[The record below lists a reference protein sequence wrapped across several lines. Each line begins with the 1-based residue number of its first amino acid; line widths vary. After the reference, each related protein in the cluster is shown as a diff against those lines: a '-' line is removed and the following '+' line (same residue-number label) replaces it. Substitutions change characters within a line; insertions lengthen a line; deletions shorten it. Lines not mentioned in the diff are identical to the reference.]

1 MKEKQRKIMGL
12 IISFVMIITIMPQT
26 IWASDAGT
34 REDAVKWAY
43 AQEGKFLDYDK
54 VYGAQCVDLVHYY
67 YAYFG
72 KASYATGN
80 GCDFVNNKLP
90 DGWTRIKNTPD
101 FVPQPGDIAV
111 WGKELSQYGH
121 VAIILSADAHSFVS
135 MDQNWPRGSA
145 CKKVT
150 HNYNKFWG
158 VIRPNFSEPPSN
170 PPTYSNFWVDG
181 NFYDLSE
188 TITFNVTASGA
199 DRFAIGIDKIGG
211 ARVVTEGCGSTYS
224 ISAERLGTGN
234 YSAYM
239 SVANSAGGV
248 DTYRVGFIVA
258 EKSKY
263 LDIGNNLIANIIK
276 VDSWS
281 HVVNKNSNA
290 CIGKEVGNANEYWF
304 FQRQDDGS
312 YTIRSME
319 DGKYLD
325 VSEAGNR
332 DGLNVYCYDYTGA
345 DNQRWFIKQGTN
357 GLILVPKCAINSC
370 LDISNGGSAVDTNAQ
385 LWTQAGVAAQEF
397 SIYNHPEVPDFIR
410 CGDNFIANIIKA
422 DTWSSMVNNNS
433 NAEIGKG
440 EGNANEYYEFTRQS
454 DGTYIIKSLEDG
466 KYLDVSDGGNKN
478 GQNVG
483 FRDYTGEN
491 NQRWYIK
498 NGSSA
503 KILIPKNATE
513 SCLDISNNGSAVGTN
528 AQIWAQAGVAAQEF
542 SIYTQSKIPNF
553 INFGDDFYANI
564 IKASTWSTLVNKNP
578 NLEVG
583 GEGEAEG
590 SDIWHFRRM
599 KDGTYTIQ
607 SLFDGKYLDVEEF
620 SDQKGANVYCY
631 DYTGDSNQRWYLT
644 LGKNGKVLIPK
655 NATGLCL
662 DVSNDGSDAGTNA
675 QLWEPNGTTAQE
687 FNVYK
692 EDTIKLG
699 TANVTL
705 SNNNYIYDGKEKK
718 PDVTVKYGY
727 ATLQQGTDYT
737 VEYSNNVKAGTA
749 TVTIKGTGIYSGT
762 VSKNFEIKEALYTV
776 YGYQV
781 VINGNFDLKYYI
793 DLSKEAAN
801 DTDAYIEFKVGDR
814 IQKVKQREISNGH
827 YVYICEVPVAQIGD
841 KVTATLHYKDKSY
854 ALTQYSVK
862 DYLNTIVQNKDK
874 KEEYGKATDI
884 ASAILNYGSR
894 AQLYF
899 GYKTDSLVNSALS
912 DAEIKKADS
921 ILAQDIK
928 KAITN
933 KESGV
938 LENNDFKYYG
948 ASLVCKSDTGMKLY
962 FENKNSLSL
971 KEIEK
976 KYDISIKDCKKQV
989 SKSING
995 NMICITINDLNA
1007 TELDDNFVVQI
1018 TNKQNSSQSMSVST
1032 SPYIYIKKSMDSGNA
1047 KLINLSKALYWYSQK
1062 AIEYSTTENR

>member
-170 PPTYSNFWVDG
+170 PPTYSNFWIDG

-188 TITFNVTASGA
+188 TITFNVTASGADRFAIGIDKIGGARVVTEDCGSTYSISANRLGTGSYSAYMSVANSAGYVDTYRVEFTVVEKMTIPTYSNFWIDGNFYDLSGTITFNVTASMADRFAIGIDKIGVGRVVTEGCGSTYSISANRLGTGNYSAYMSVANRAGGVDTYRVEFTIVEKMTIPTYSNFWVDRNLYDLSDTITFNVTASMA

-263 LDIGNNLIANIIK
+263 LDIGTNFIANIIRT
-276 VDSWS
+276 DSWS
-281 HVVNKNSNA
+281 YVVNNNANA
-290 CIGKEVGNANEYWF
+290 CIGQEVGNANEYWY
-304 FQRQDDGS
+304 FQKQDDGS
-312 YTIRSME
+312 YAIRSME

-325 VSEAGNR
+325 VTEAGNS
-332 DGLNVYCYDYTGA
+332 DGLNVYCNDYTGA

-357 GLILVPKCAINSC
+357 GLILIPKCAINSC
-370 LDISNGGSAVDTNAQ
+370 LDIANG
-385 LWTQAGVAAQEF
+385 
-397 SIYNHPEVPDFIR
+397 
-410 CGDNFIANIIKA
+410 
-422 DTWSSMVNNNS
+422 
-433 NAEIGKG
+433 
-440 EGNANEYYEFTRQS
+440 FT
-454 DGTYIIKSLEDG
+454 
-466 KYLDVSDGGNKN
+466 
-478 GQNVG
+478 
-483 FRDYTGEN
+483 
-491 NQRWYIK
+491 
-498 NGSSA
+498 
-503 KILIPKNATE
+503 
-513 SCLDISNNGSAVGTN
+513 AVGTN
-528 AQIWAQAGVAAQEF
+528 AWLW
-542 SIYTQSKIPNF
+542 TQ
-553 INFGDDFYANI
+553 
-564 IKASTWSTLVNKNP
+564 
-578 NLEVG
+578 
-583 GEGEAEG
+583 
-590 SDIWHFRRM
+590 
-599 KDGTYTIQ
+599 
-607 SLFDGKYLDVEEF
+607 
-620 SDQKGANVYCY
+620 
-631 DYTGDSNQRWYLT
+631 
-644 LGKNGKVLIPK
+644 
-655 NATGLCL
+655 
-662 DVSNDGSDAGTNA
+662 
-675 QLWEPNGTTAQE
+675 NGTAAQE

-793 DLSKEAAN
+793 DLSK
-801 DTDAYIEFKVGDR
+801 R
-814 IQKVKQREISNGH
+814 S
-827 YVYICEVPVAQIGD
+827 
-841 KVTATLHYKDKSY
+841 
-854 ALTQYSVK
+854 
-862 DYLNTIVQNKDK
+862 
-874 KEEYGKATDI
+874 
-884 ASAILNYGSR
+884 
-894 AQLYF
+894 
-899 GYKTDSLVNSALS
+899 
-912 DAEIKKADS
+912 
-921 ILAQDIK
+921 
-928 KAITN
+928 
-933 KESGV
+933 
-938 LENNDFKYYG
+938 
-948 ASLVCKSDTGMKLY
+948 CK
-962 FENKNSLSL
+962 
-971 KEIEK
+971 
-976 KYDISIKDCKKQV
+976 
-989 SKSING
+989 
-995 NMICITINDLNA
+995 
-1007 TELDDNFVVQI
+1007 
-1018 TNKQNSSQSMSVST
+1018 
-1032 SPYIYIKKSMDSGNA
+1032 
-1047 KLINLSKALYWYSQK
+1047 
-1062 AIEYSTTENR
+1062 

>member
-26 IWASDAGT
+26 IWASDAGS

-158 VIRPNFSEPPSN
+158 VIRPNFSEPPSD
-170 PPTYSNFWVDG
+170 P
-181 NFYDLSE
+181 
-188 TITFNVTASGA
+188 VT
-199 DRFAIGIDKIGG
+199 
-211 ARVVTEGCGSTYS
+211 TTPS
-224 ISAERLGTGN
+224 IWKNSDSYTVG
-234 YSAYM
+234 
-239 SVANSAGGV
+239 NSATLTWNSV
-248 DTYRVGFIVA
+248 DNATGYWFSVWYKGEQIVTTQVSGSSEYTLNNLGEGEYTAFITAYNDISSKQGSVTFRVN
-258 EKSKY
+258 Y
-263 LDIGNNLIANIIK
+263 LDIGTNFIANIIK

-281 HVVNKNSNA
+281 HVVNDNTNA
-290 CIGKEVGNANEYWF
+290 CIGKEV
-304 FQRQDDGS
+304 
-312 YTIRSME
+312 
-319 DGKYLD
+319 
-325 VSEAGNR
+325 
-332 DGLNVYCYDYTGA
+332 
-345 DNQRWFIKQGTN
+345 
-357 GLILVPKCAINSC
+357 
-370 LDISNGGSAVDTNAQ
+370 
-385 LWTQAGVAAQEF
+385 
-397 SIYNHPEVPDFIR
+397 
-410 CGDNFIANIIKA
+410 
-422 DTWSSMVNNNS
+422 
-433 NAEIGKG
+433 
-440 EGNANEYYEFTRQS
+440 GNANEYYEFTRQS
-454 DGTYIIKSLEDG
+454 DGAYIIKSLEDG
-466 KYLDVSDGGNKN
+466 KYLEVSDGGNKN

-483 FRDYTGEN
+483 FGDYTGEN

-498 NGSSA
+498 NGSSG

-542 SIYTQSKIPNF
+542 SIYTQSNIPNF

-599 KDGTYTIQ
+599 KDGTYIIQ
-607 SLFDGKYLDVEEF
+607 SLFDGKYLDVEKF

-814 IQKVKQREISNGH
+814 VQKVKQREASNGH
-827 YVYICEVPVAQIGD
+827 YVYTCEVPVAQIGD

-874 KEEYGKATDI
+874 KEEYGKAGDI
-884 ASAILNYGSR
+884 ASAILNYGAR
-894 AQLYF
+894 AQIYF

-912 DAEIKKADS
+912 DAEIKKVDS

-976 KYDISIKDCKKQV
+976 KYDISVKDCKKQI

-995 NMICITINDLNA
+995 NMICITINDLSA

-1018 TNKQNSSQSMSVST
+1018 TNKQNSSQSISVST

-1047 KLINLSKALYWYSQK
+1047 KLINLCKAMYWYSQK
-1062 AIEYSTTENR
+1062 AMEYSMH

>member
-1 MKEKQRKIMGL
+1 MKRVFSVLMSIVIVL
-12 IISFVMIITIMPQT
+12 SCIVFIMPPNIVLAANNADDIVSIARGELGSTNYSKYYGGNKGAWCADFVSWCAQQ
-26 IWASDAGT
+26 AG
-34 REDAVKWAY
+34 
-43 AQEGKFLDYDK
+43 
-54 VYGAQCVDLVHYY
+54 VDSIAKSSSCYNMY
-67 YAYFG
+67 IG
-72 KASYATGN
+72 MKNN
-80 GCDFVNNKLP
+80 GCQEVSS
-90 DGWTRIKNTPD
+90 
-101 FVPQPGDIAV
+101 PQKGDIVFFYCTKCSSTA
-111 WGKELSQYGH
+111 GKWCH
-121 VAIILSADAHSFVS
+121 V
-135 MDQNWPRGSA
+135 
-145 CKKVT
+145 
-150 HNYNKFWG
+150 
-158 VIRPNFSEPPSN
+158 
-170 PPTYSNFWVDG
+170 
-181 NFYDLSE
+181 
-188 TITFNVTASGA
+188 
-199 DRFAIGIDKIGG
+199 GIMED
-211 ARVVTEGCGSTYS
+211 STYS
-224 ISAERLGTGN
+224 IEGNRWSNGVSKVERGNSYSHNGDLGYKHRDGIVRKYLRPK
-234 YSAYM
+234 YSFPNPVTTTPSIWKNSDSYT
-239 SVANSAGGV
+239 VGNSATLTWNSV
-248 DTYRVGFIVA
+248 DNATGYWFSVWYKGEQIVTTQVSGSSEYTLNNLGEGEYTAYITAYNDSSSKQGYVTFRVN
-258 EKSKY
+258 Y
-263 LDIGNNLIANIIK
+263 LDIGTNFIANIIK

-281 HVVNKNSNA
+281 HVVNDNTNA
-290 CIGKEVGNANEYWF
+290 CIGKEVGNANEY
-304 FQRQDDGS
+304 
-312 YTIRSME
+312 
-319 DGKYLD
+319 
-325 VSEAGNR
+325 
-332 DGLNVYCYDYTGA
+332 
-345 DNQRWFIKQGTN
+345 
-357 GLILVPKCAINSC
+357 
-370 LDISNGGSAVDTNAQ
+370 
-385 LWTQAGVAAQEF
+385 
-397 SIYNHPEVPDFIR
+397 
-410 CGDNFIANIIKA
+410 
-422 DTWSSMVNNNS
+422 
-433 NAEIGKG
+433 
-440 EGNANEYYEFTRQS
+440 YEFVRQS
-454 DGTYIIKSLEDG
+454 DGSYIIKSLEDG
-466 KYLDVSDGGNKN
+466 KYLEVSDGGNKN

-483 FRDYTGEN
+483 FSDYTGEN

-498 NGSSA
+498 NGSSG
-503 KILIPKNATE
+503 KILIPKNATG

-542 SIYTQSKIPNF
+542 SIYTQSNIPNF

-599 KDGTYTIQ
+599 KDGTYIIQ
-607 SLFDGKYLDVEEF
+607 SLFDGKYLDVEKF
-620 SDQKGANVYCY
+620 SNQKGANVYCY

-801 DTDAYIEFKVGDR
+801 DTDAYIEFKVGDKV
-814 IQKVKQREISNGH
+814 QKVKQREKSNGH
-827 YVYICEVPVAQIGD
+827 YVYTCEVPVAQIGD

-874 KEEYGKATDI
+874 KEEYGKAADI
-884 ASAILNYGSR
+884 ASAILNYGAR

-899 GYKTDSLVNSALS
+899 GYKTDSLVYSALP
-912 DAEIKKADS
+912 DAEIKKVDS

-933 KESGV
+933 KESGN

-976 KYDISIKDCKKQV
+976 KYDISVKDCKKQV

-1032 SPYIYIKKSMDSGNA
+1032 SPYIYIKKSMDSGNT
-1047 KLINLSKALYWYSQK
+1047 KLINLSKAMYWYSQK
-1062 AIEYSTTENR
+1062 AMEYSMTENR

>member
-26 IWASDAGT
+26 IWASDAGS

-150 HNYNKFWG
+150 HNYNTFWG
-158 VIRPNFSEPPSN
+158 VIRPNFSEPPSD
-170 PPTYSNFWVDG
+170 P
-181 NFYDLSE
+181 
-188 TITFNVTASGA
+188 VT
-199 DRFAIGIDKIGG
+199 
-211 ARVVTEGCGSTYS
+211 TTPS
-224 ISAERLGTGN
+224 IWKNSDSYTVG
-234 YSAYM
+234 
-239 SVANSAGGV
+239 NSATLTWNSV
-248 DTYRVGFIVA
+248 DNATGYWFSVWYKGEQIVTTQVSGSSEYTLNNLGEGEYTAFITAYNDISSKQGSVTFRVN
-258 EKSKY
+258 Y
-263 LDIGNNLIANIIK
+263 LDIGTNFIANIIK

-281 HVVNKNSNA
+281 HVVNDNTNA
-290 CIGKEVGNANEYWF
+290 CIGKEV
-304 FQRQDDGS
+304 
-312 YTIRSME
+312 
-319 DGKYLD
+319 
-325 VSEAGNR
+325 
-332 DGLNVYCYDYTGA
+332 
-345 DNQRWFIKQGTN
+345 
-357 GLILVPKCAINSC
+357 
-370 LDISNGGSAVDTNAQ
+370 
-385 LWTQAGVAAQEF
+385 
-397 SIYNHPEVPDFIR
+397 
-410 CGDNFIANIIKA
+410 
-422 DTWSSMVNNNS
+422 
-433 NAEIGKG
+433 
-440 EGNANEYYEFTRQS
+440 GNANEYYEFTRQS
-454 DGTYIIKSLEDG
+454 DGAYIIKSLEDG
-466 KYLDVSDGGNKN
+466 KYLEVSDGGNKN

-483 FRDYTGEN
+483 FGDYTGEN

-498 NGSSA
+498 NGSSG

-542 SIYTQSKIPNF
+542 SIYTQSNIPNF

-620 SDQKGANVYCY
+620 SNQKGANVHCY
-631 DYTGDSNQRWYLT
+631 DYTGASNQRWYLT

-662 DVSNDGSDAGTNA
+662 DVFNDGSDAGTNA

-692 EDTIKLG
+692 EDTIKLD

-737 VEYSNNVKAGTA
+737 VEYSNNTKAGTA
-749 TVTIKGTGIYSGT
+749 TVTIKGFGIYSGT

-781 VINGNFDLKYYI
+781 VIDGNFDLKYYI

-801 DTDAYIEFKVGDR
+801 DTDTYIEFKVGDR
-814 IQKVKQREISNGH
+814 IQIWGRVQSRE
-827 YVYICEVPVAQIGD
+827 YE
-841 KVTATLHYKDKSY
+841 
-854 ALTQYSVK
+854 
-862 DYLNTIVQNKDK
+862 K
-874 KEEYGKATDI
+874 KREDGEP
-884 ASAILNYGSR
+884 
-894 AQLYF
+894 
-899 GYKTDSLVNSALS
+899 
-912 DAEIKKADS
+912 IKKVAYEVS
-921 ILAQDIK
+921 ISKIK
-928 KAITN
+928 KM
-933 KESGV
+933 S
-938 LENNDFKYYG
+938 ENN
-948 ASLVCKSDTGMKLY
+948 
-962 FENKNSLSL
+962 
-971 KEIEK
+971 
-976 KYDISIKDCKKQV
+976 
-989 SKSING
+989 
-995 NMICITINDLNA
+995 ND
-1007 TELDDNFVVQI
+1007 
-1018 TNKQNSSQSMSVST
+1018 
-1032 SPYIYIKKSMDSGNA
+1032 
-1047 KLINLSKALYWYSQK
+1047 
-1062 AIEYSTTENR
+1062 

>member
-1 MKEKQRKIMGL
+1 MKRIFSVLMSIVIVLSCVE
-12 IISFVMIITIMPQT
+12 FIMPPNIVLAANYT
-26 IWASDAGT
+26 WP
-34 REDAVKWAY
+34 V
-43 AQEGKFLDYDK
+43 DK
-54 VYGAQCVDLVHYY
+54 SIGISSG
-67 YAYFG
+67 FG
-72 KASYATGN
+72 SYSGHT
-80 GCDFVNNKLP
+80 GCDFACSIGHDVYAVADGTVVTATDSGCTGSHRSDGYPKCSKGANCPATKLNKNGKGSYANWIIIRHGTNVYSLYAHLS
-90 DGWTRIKNTPD
+90 TESLK
-101 FVPQPGDIAV
+101 VKVGDTVKQGQNIA
-111 WGKELSQYGH
+111 KT
-121 VAIILSADAHSFVS
+121 
-135 MDQNWPRGSA
+135 GSA
-145 CKKVT
+145 
-150 HNYNKFWG
+150 G
-158 VIRPNFSEPPSN
+158 
-170 PPTYSNFWVDG
+170 
-181 NFYDLSE
+181 
-188 TITFNVTASGA
+188 NVTGPHLHFEL
-199 DRFAIGIDKIGG
+199 RIGG
-211 ARVVTEGCGSTYS
+211 NSTGYAKNPASYLSRKNVTPEIDPVTTTPS
-224 ISAERLGTGN
+224 IWKNSDSYTVG
-234 YSAYM
+234 
-239 SVANSAGGV
+239 NSATLTWNSV
-248 DTYRVGFIVA
+248 DNATGYWFSVWYKGEQIVTTQVSGSSEYTLNNLGEGEYTAYITAYNDSSSKQNSVTFRVN
-258 EKSKY
+258 Y
-263 LDIGNNLIANIIK
+263 LDIGTNFIANIIK

-281 HVVNKNSNA
+281 HVVNDNTNA
-290 CIGKEVGNANEYWF
+290 CIGKEVGNANEY
-304 FQRQDDGS
+304 
-312 YTIRSME
+312 
-319 DGKYLD
+319 
-325 VSEAGNR
+325 
-332 DGLNVYCYDYTGA
+332 
-345 DNQRWFIKQGTN
+345 
-357 GLILVPKCAINSC
+357 
-370 LDISNGGSAVDTNAQ
+370 
-385 LWTQAGVAAQEF
+385 
-397 SIYNHPEVPDFIR
+397 
-410 CGDNFIANIIKA
+410 
-422 DTWSSMVNNNS
+422 
-433 NAEIGKG
+433 
-440 EGNANEYYEFTRQS
+440 YEFVRQS
-454 DGTYIIKSLEDG
+454 DGSYIIKSLEDG

-483 FRDYTGEN
+483 FSDYTGEN

-498 NGSSA
+498 NGSSG
-503 KILIPKNATE
+503 KILIPKNATG

-590 SDIWHFRRM
+590 SDIWHFRLM

-884 ASAILNYGSR
+884 ASAILNYGAR

-912 DAEIKKADS
+912 DAEIKKVDS
-921 ILAQDIK
+921 ILVQDIK
-928 KAITN
+928 NAITN
-933 KESGV
+933 MESGN

-976 KYDISIKDCKKQV
+976 KYDISVKDCKKQV

-1018 TNKQNSSQSMSVST
+1018 TNKQNSSQSISVST

-1047 KLINLSKALYWYSQK
+1047 KLINLSKAMYWYSQK
-1062 AIEYSTTENR
+1062 AMEYSMTENR

>member
-1 MKEKQRKIMGL
+1 MKRVFSVLMSIVIVL
-12 IISFVMIITIMPQT
+12 SCIVFIMPPNIVLAANNADDIVSIARGELGSTNYSKYYGGNKGAWCADFVSWCAQQ
-26 IWASDAGT
+26 AG
-34 REDAVKWAY
+34 
-43 AQEGKFLDYDK
+43 
-54 VYGAQCVDLVHYY
+54 VDSIAKSSSCYNMY
-67 YAYFG
+67 IG
-72 KASYATGN
+72 MKNN
-80 GCDFVNNKLP
+80 GCQEVSS
-90 DGWTRIKNTPD
+90 
-101 FVPQPGDIAV
+101 PQKGDIVFFYCTKCSSTA
-111 WGKELSQYGH
+111 GKWCH
-121 VAIILSADAHSFVS
+121 V
-135 MDQNWPRGSA
+135 
-145 CKKVT
+145 
-150 HNYNKFWG
+150 
-158 VIRPNFSEPPSN
+158 
-170 PPTYSNFWVDG
+170 
-181 NFYDLSE
+181 
-188 TITFNVTASGA
+188 
-199 DRFAIGIDKIGG
+199 GIMED
-211 ARVVTEGCGSTYS
+211 STYS
-224 ISAERLGTGN
+224 IEGNRWSNGVSKVERGNSYSHNGDLGYKHRDGIVRKYLRPK
-234 YSAYM
+234 YSFPNPVTTTPSIWKNSDSYT
-239 SVANSAGGV
+239 VGNSATLTWNSV
-248 DTYRVGFIVA
+248 DNATGYWFSVWYKGEQIVTTQVSGSSEYTLNNLGEGEYTAYITAYNDSSSKQGYVTFRVN
-258 EKSKY
+258 Y
-263 LDIGNNLIANIIK
+263 LDIGTNFIANIIK

-281 HVVNKNSNA
+281 HVVNDNTNA
-290 CIGKEVGNANEYWF
+290 CIGKEVGNANEY
-304 FQRQDDGS
+304 
-312 YTIRSME
+312 
-319 DGKYLD
+319 
-325 VSEAGNR
+325 
-332 DGLNVYCYDYTGA
+332 
-345 DNQRWFIKQGTN
+345 
-357 GLILVPKCAINSC
+357 
-370 LDISNGGSAVDTNAQ
+370 
-385 LWTQAGVAAQEF
+385 
-397 SIYNHPEVPDFIR
+397 
-410 CGDNFIANIIKA
+410 
-422 DTWSSMVNNNS
+422 
-433 NAEIGKG
+433 
-440 EGNANEYYEFTRQS
+440 YEFVRQS
-454 DGTYIIKSLEDG
+454 DGSYIIKSLEDG
-466 KYLDVSDGGNKN
+466 KYLEVSDGGNKN

-483 FRDYTGEN
+483 FSDYTGEN

-498 NGSSA
+498 NGSSG
-503 KILIPKNATE
+503 KILIPKNATG

-542 SIYTQSKIPNF
+542 SIYTQSNIPNF

-599 KDGTYTIQ
+599 KDGTYIIQ
-607 SLFDGKYLDVEEF
+607 SLFDGKYLDVEKF
-620 SDQKGANVYCY
+620 SNQKGANVYCY

-801 DTDAYIEFKVGDR
+801 DTDAYIEFKVGDKV
-814 IQKVKQREISNGH
+814 QKVKQRETSNGH
-827 YVYICEVPVAQIGD
+827 YVYTCEVPVAQIGD

-874 KEEYGKATDI
+874 KEEYGKAAVI
-884 ASAILNYGSR
+884 ASAILNYGAR

-899 GYKTDSLVNSALS
+899 GYKTDSLVYSALP
-912 DAEIKKADS
+912 DAEIKKVDS

-933 KESGV
+933 KESGN

-976 KYDISIKDCKKQV
+976 KYDISVKDCKKQV

-1032 SPYIYIKKSMDSGNA
+1032 SPYIYIKKSMDSGNT
-1047 KLINLSKALYWYSQK
+1047 KLINLSKAMYWYSQK
-1062 AIEYSTTENR
+1062 AMEYSMTENR

>member
-1 MKEKQRKIMGL
+1 MKRVFSVLMSIVIVL
-12 IISFVMIITIMPQT
+12 SCIVFIMPPNIVLAANNADDIVSIARGELGSTNYSKYYGGNKGAWCADFVSWCAQQ
-26 IWASDAGT
+26 AGVDSIAKSSSCYNMYIGMKNNGCQEVSSPQKGDIVFFYCT
-34 REDAVKWAY
+34 KCSSTAVKW
-43 AQEGKFLDYDK
+43 
-54 VYGAQCVDLVHYY
+54 C
-67 YAYFG
+67 
-72 KASYATGN
+72 
-80 GCDFVNNKLP
+80 
-90 DGWTRIKNTPD
+90 
-101 FVPQPGDIAV
+101 
-111 WGKELSQYGH
+111 H
-121 VAIILSADAHSFVS
+121 V
-135 MDQNWPRGSA
+135 
-145 CKKVT
+145 
-150 HNYNKFWG
+150 
-158 VIRPNFSEPPSN
+158 
-170 PPTYSNFWVDG
+170 
-181 NFYDLSE
+181 
-188 TITFNVTASGA
+188 
-199 DRFAIGIDKIGG
+199 GIMED
-211 ARVVTEGCGSTYS
+211 STYS
-224 ISAERLGTGN
+224 IEGNRWSNGVSKVERGNSYSHNGDLGYKHRDGIVRKYLRPK
-234 YSAYM
+234 YSFPNPVTTTPSIWKNSDSYT
-239 SVANSAGGV
+239 VGNSATLTWNSV
-248 DTYRVGFIVA
+248 DNATGYWFSVWYKGEQIVTTQVSGSSEYTLNNLGEGEYTAYITAYNDSSSKQGYVTFRVN
-258 EKSKY
+258 Y
-263 LDIGNNLIANIIK
+263 LDIGTNFIANIIK

-281 HVVNKNSNA
+281 HVVNDNTNA
-290 CIGKEVGNANEYWF
+290 CIGKEVGNANEY
-304 FQRQDDGS
+304 
-312 YTIRSME
+312 
-319 DGKYLD
+319 
-325 VSEAGNR
+325 
-332 DGLNVYCYDYTGA
+332 
-345 DNQRWFIKQGTN
+345 
-357 GLILVPKCAINSC
+357 
-370 LDISNGGSAVDTNAQ
+370 
-385 LWTQAGVAAQEF
+385 
-397 SIYNHPEVPDFIR
+397 
-410 CGDNFIANIIKA
+410 
-422 DTWSSMVNNNS
+422 
-433 NAEIGKG
+433 
-440 EGNANEYYEFTRQS
+440 YEFVRQS
-454 DGTYIIKSLEDG
+454 DGSYIIKSLEDG
-466 KYLDVSDGGNKN
+466 KYLEVSDGGNKN

-483 FRDYTGEN
+483 FSDYTGEN

-498 NGSSA
+498 NGSSG
-503 KILIPKNATE
+503 KILIPKNATG

-542 SIYTQSKIPNF
+542 SIYTQSNIPNF

-599 KDGTYTIQ
+599 KDGTYIIQ
-607 SLFDGKYLDVEEF
+607 SLFDGKYLDVEKF
-620 SDQKGANVYCY
+620 SNQKGANVYCY

-801 DTDAYIEFKVGDR
+801 DTDAYIEFKVGDKV
-814 IQKVKQREISNGH
+814 QKVKQRETSNGH
-827 YVYICEVPVAQIGD
+827 YVYTCEVPVAQIGD

-874 KEEYGKATDI
+874 KEEYGKAADI
-884 ASAILNYGSR
+884 ASAILNYGAR

-899 GYKTDSLVNSALS
+899 GYKTDSLVYSALP
-912 DAEIKKADS
+912 DAEIKKVDS

-933 KESGV
+933 KESGN

-976 KYDISIKDCKKQV
+976 KYDISVKDCKKQV

-1032 SPYIYIKKSMDSGNA
+1032 SPYIYIKKSMDSGNT
-1047 KLINLSKALYWYSQK
+1047 KLINLSKAMYWYSQK
-1062 AIEYSTTENR
+1062 AMEYSMTENR

>member
-1 MKEKQRKIMGL
+1 MDRLQGSMKSSVRERRILFMKEKQRKIMGL
-12 IISFVMIITIMPQT
+12 IISFGMIITIMPQT

-90 DGWTRIKNTPD
+90 DGWTRIKNTAD

-158 VIRPNFSEPPSN
+158 VIRPNFSEPPSD
-170 PPTYSNFWVDG
+170 P
-181 NFYDLSE
+181 
-188 TITFNVTASGA
+188 VT
-199 DRFAIGIDKIGG
+199 
-211 ARVVTEGCGSTYS
+211 TTPS
-224 ISAERLGTGN
+224 IWKNSDSYTVG
-234 YSAYM
+234 
-239 SVANSAGGV
+239 NSATLTWNSV
-248 DTYRVGFIVA
+248 DNATGYWFSVWYKGEQIVTTQVSGSSEYTLNNLGEGEYTAFITAYNDISSKQGSVTFRVN
-258 EKSKY
+258 Y
-263 LDIGNNLIANIIK
+263 LDIGTNFIANIIK

-281 HVVNKNSNA
+281 HVVNDNTNA
-290 CIGKEVGNANEYWF
+290 CIGKEVGNANEY
-304 FQRQDDGS
+304 
-312 YTIRSME
+312 
-319 DGKYLD
+319 
-325 VSEAGNR
+325 
-332 DGLNVYCYDYTGA
+332 
-345 DNQRWFIKQGTN
+345 
-357 GLILVPKCAINSC
+357 
-370 LDISNGGSAVDTNAQ
+370 
-385 LWTQAGVAAQEF
+385 
-397 SIYNHPEVPDFIR
+397 
-410 CGDNFIANIIKA
+410 
-422 DTWSSMVNNNS
+422 
-433 NAEIGKG
+433 
-440 EGNANEYYEFTRQS
+440 YEFVRQS
-454 DGTYIIKSLEDG
+454 DGSYIIKSLEDG
-466 KYLDVSDGGNKN
+466 KYLEVSDGGNKN

-483 FRDYTGEN
+483 FSGYTGEN

-498 NGSSA
+498 NGSSG
-503 KILIPKNATE
+503 KILIPKNATG

-542 SIYTQSKIPNF
+542 SIYTQSNIPNF

-599 KDGTYTIQ
+599 KDGTYIIQ
-607 SLFDGKYLDVEEF
+607 SLFDGKYLDVEKF
-620 SDQKGANVYCY
+620 SNQKGANVYCY

-662 DVSNDGSDAGTNA
+662 DVFNDGSDAGTNA

-793 DLSKEAAN
+793 DLSKEVAN
-801 DTDAYIEFKVGDR
+801 DTDAYIEFKIGDR
-814 IQKVKQREISNGH
+814 VQKVKQRETSNGH
-827 YVYICEVPVAQIGD
+827 YVYTCEVPVAQIGD
-841 KVTATLHYKDKSY
+841 KVTATLHYKDKLY
-854 ALTQYSVK
+854 ALSQYSVK

-874 KEEYGKATDI
+874 KEEYGKAADI
-884 ASAILNYGSR
+884 ASAILNYGAR

-899 GYKTDSLVNSALS
+899 GYKTDSLVYSALP
-912 DAEIKKADS
+912 DAEIKKVDS

-933 KESGV
+933 KESGN

-971 KEIEK
+971 KEIDK
-976 KYDISIKDCKKQV
+976 KYDISVKDCKKQI

-1007 TELDDNFVVQI
+1007 IELDDNFVVQM

-1047 KLINLSKALYWYSQK
+1047 KLINLSKAMYWYSQK
-1062 AIEYSTTENR
+1062 AMEYSATENR

>member
-1 MKEKQRKIMGL
+1 
-12 IISFVMIITIMPQT
+12 MPAT
-26 IWASDAGT
+26 EVWAVSESQFDSKMSELKGQYPNYSCWNDRFDNGSECWGFANMLGYKVFGT
-34 REDAVKWAY
+34 KPSTW
-43 AQEGKFLDYDK
+43 KK
-54 VYGAQCVDLVHYY
+54 VYSINNVKKGDL
-67 YAYFG
+67 
-72 KASYATGN
+72 
-80 GCDFVNNKLP
+80 
-90 DGWTRIKNTPD
+90 I
-101 FVPQPGDIAV
+101 
-111 WGKELSQYGH
+111 QYGSTNGSGH
-121 VAIILSADAHSFVS
+121 TVFVTS
-135 MDQNWPRGSA
+135 VSGD
-145 CKKVT
+145 
-150 HNYNKFWG
+150 
-158 VIRPNFSEPPSN
+158 
-170 PPTYSNFWVDG
+170 
-181 NFYDLSE
+181 
-188 TITFNVTASGA
+188 TITFVDCNGN
-199 DRFAIGIDKIGG
+199 
-211 ARVVTEGCGSTYS
+211 
-224 ISAERLGTGN
+224 GN
-234 YSAYM
+234 YSGANKVRHNGVLWGNTIKKGNKMYGRINF
-239 SVANSAGGV
+239 SYICVSPGFDNPNPVTTTPSIWKNSDSYTVGNSATLTWNSV
-248 DTYRVGFIVA
+248 DNATGYWFSVWYKGEQIVTTQVSGSSEYTLNNLGEGEYTAYITAYNDSSSKQNSVTFRVN
-258 EKSKY
+258 Y
-263 LDIGNNLIANIIK
+263 LDIGTNFIANIIK

-281 HVVNKNSNA
+281 HVVNDNTNA
-290 CIGKEVGNANEYWF
+290 CIDKEVGNANEY
-304 FQRQDDGS
+304 
-312 YTIRSME
+312 
-319 DGKYLD
+319 
-325 VSEAGNR
+325 
-332 DGLNVYCYDYTGA
+332 
-345 DNQRWFIKQGTN
+345 
-357 GLILVPKCAINSC
+357 
-370 LDISNGGSAVDTNAQ
+370 
-385 LWTQAGVAAQEF
+385 
-397 SIYNHPEVPDFIR
+397 
-410 CGDNFIANIIKA
+410 
-422 DTWSSMVNNNS
+422 
-433 NAEIGKG
+433 
-440 EGNANEYYEFTRQS
+440 YEFVRQS
-454 DGTYIIKSLEDG
+454 DGSYIIKSLEDG
-466 KYLDVSDGGNKN
+466 KYLEVSDGGNKN

-483 FRDYTGEN
+483 FSDYTGEN

-498 NGSSA
+498 NGSSG
-503 KILIPKNATE
+503 KILIPKNATG

-620 SDQKGANVYCY
+620 SNQKGANVYCY

-801 DTDAYIEFKVGDR
+801 DTDAYIEFKVGDKV
-814 IQKVKQREISNGH
+814 QKVKQRETSNGH
-827 YVYICEVPVAQIGD
+827 YVYTCEVPVAQIGD

-874 KEEYGKATDI
+874 KEEYGKAADI
-884 ASAILNYGSR
+884 ASAILNYGAR

-899 GYKTDSLVNSALS
+899 GYKTDSLVYSALP
-912 DAEIKKADS
+912 DAEIKKVDS

-933 KESGV
+933 KESGN

-976 KYDISIKDCKKQV
+976 KYDISVKDCKKQV

-1032 SPYIYIKKSMDSGNA
+1032 SPYIYIKKSMDSGNT
-1047 KLINLSKALYWYSQK
+1047 KLINLSKAMYWYSQK
-1062 AIEYSTTENR
+1062 AMEYSMTENR

>member
-26 IWASDAGT
+26 IWASDAGS

-90 DGWTRIKNTPD
+90 DGWTRIKNTAD

-170 PPTYSNFWVDG
+170 P
-181 NFYDLSE
+181 
-188 TITFNVTASGA
+188 VT
-199 DRFAIGIDKIGG
+199 
-211 ARVVTEGCGSTYS
+211 TTPS
-224 ISAERLGTGN
+224 IWKNSDSYTVG
-234 YSAYM
+234 
-239 SVANSAGGV
+239 NSATLTWNSV
-248 DTYRVGFIVA
+248 DNATGYWFSVWYKGEQIVTTQVSGSSEYTLNNLGEGEYTAFITAYNDISSKQGSVTFRVN
-258 EKSKY
+258 Y
-263 LDIGNNLIANIIK
+263 LDIGTNFIANIIK

-281 HVVNKNSNA
+281 HVVNDNTNA
-290 CIGKEVGNANEYWF
+290 CIGKEV
-304 FQRQDDGS
+304 
-312 YTIRSME
+312 
-319 DGKYLD
+319 
-325 VSEAGNR
+325 
-332 DGLNVYCYDYTGA
+332 
-345 DNQRWFIKQGTN
+345 
-357 GLILVPKCAINSC
+357 
-370 LDISNGGSAVDTNAQ
+370 
-385 LWTQAGVAAQEF
+385 
-397 SIYNHPEVPDFIR
+397 
-410 CGDNFIANIIKA
+410 
-422 DTWSSMVNNNS
+422 
-433 NAEIGKG
+433 
-440 EGNANEYYEFTRQS
+440 GNANEYYEFTRQS
-454 DGTYIIKSLEDG
+454 DGAYIIKSLEDG
-466 KYLDVSDGGNKN
+466 KYLEVSDGGNKN

-483 FRDYTGEN
+483 FGDYTGEN

-498 NGSSA
+498 NGSSG

-542 SIYTQSKIPNF
+542 SIYTQSNIPNF

-599 KDGTYTIQ
+599 KDGTYIIQ
-607 SLFDGKYLDVEEF
+607 SLFDGKYLDVEKF
-620 SDQKGANVYCY
+620 SNQKGANVYCY

-675 QLWEPNGTTAQE
+675 QLWEPNGTAAQE

-705 SNNNYIYDGKEKK
+705 SNNKYIYDGKEKK

-781 VINGNFDLKYYI
+781 AIKGNFDLKYYI

-814 IQKVKQREISNGH
+814 VQKVKQRETSNGH
-827 YVYICEVPVAQIGD
+827 YVYTCEVPVAQIGD

-874 KEEYGKATDI
+874 KEEYGKAADI
-884 ASAILNYGSR
+884 ASAILNYGAR

-899 GYKTDSLVNSALS
+899 GYKTDSLVNSALP
-912 DAEIKKADS
+912 DAEIKKVDS

-933 KESGV
+933 KENGV

-948 ASLVCKSDTGMKLY
+948 DSLVCKSDTGMKLY

-976 KYDISIKDCKKQV
+976 KYDISVKDCKKQV

-995 NMICITINDLNA
+995 NMICITINDLSA

-1032 SPYIYIKKSMDSGNA
+1032 SPYMYIKKSMDSGNE
-1047 KLINLSKALYWYSQK
+1047 KLINLSKAMYWYSQK
-1062 AIEYSTTENR
+1062 AMEYSMTENR

>member
-1 MKEKQRKIMGL
+1 MSIVIVL
-12 IISFVMIITIMPQT
+12 SCVVFIMPPNIVLAANNADDIVSIARGELGSTNYSKYYGGNKGAWCADFVSWCAQQAGVDSIAKSSSCYNMYIGMKNNGCQEVSSPQKGDIVFFYCT
-26 IWASDAGT
+26 KCSSTAGKWCHVGIMEDSKYSIEGNRWSNGVSKVERGNSYSHNGDLGYKHRDGIVRKYLRPKYSFPNPVTTTPSIWKNSDSYTVGNSAT
-34 REDAVKWAY
+34 LTWNS
-43 AQEGKFLDYDK
+43 
-54 VYGAQCVDLVHYY
+54 VDN
-67 YAYFG
+67 
-72 KASYATGN
+72 ATGYWFSVWYKGEQIVTTQVSGSSEYTLN
-80 GCDFVNNKLP
+80 NLGEGEYTAYITAYNDSSSKQGYVTFRVN
-90 DGWTRIKNTPD
+90 
-101 FVPQPGDIAV
+101 
-111 WGKELSQYGH
+111 
-121 VAIILSADAHSFVS
+121 
-135 MDQNWPRGSA
+135 
-145 CKKVT
+145 
-150 HNYNKFWG
+150 
-158 VIRPNFSEPPSN
+158 
-170 PPTYSNFWVDG
+170 
-181 NFYDLSE
+181 
-188 TITFNVTASGA
+188 
-199 DRFAIGIDKIGG
+199 
-211 ARVVTEGCGSTYS
+211 
-224 ISAERLGTGN
+224 
-234 YSAYM
+234 
-239 SVANSAGGV
+239 
-248 DTYRVGFIVA
+248 
-258 EKSKY
+258 Y
-263 LDIGNNLIANIIK
+263 LDIGTNFIANIIK

-281 HVVNKNSNA
+281 HVVNDNTNA
-290 CIGKEVGNANEYWF
+290 CIGKEVGNANEY
-304 FQRQDDGS
+304 
-312 YTIRSME
+312 
-319 DGKYLD
+319 
-325 VSEAGNR
+325 
-332 DGLNVYCYDYTGA
+332 
-345 DNQRWFIKQGTN
+345 
-357 GLILVPKCAINSC
+357 
-370 LDISNGGSAVDTNAQ
+370 
-385 LWTQAGVAAQEF
+385 
-397 SIYNHPEVPDFIR
+397 
-410 CGDNFIANIIKA
+410 
-422 DTWSSMVNNNS
+422 
-433 NAEIGKG
+433 
-440 EGNANEYYEFTRQS
+440 YEFVRQS
-454 DGTYIIKSLEDG
+454 DGSYIIKSLEDG
-466 KYLDVSDGGNKN
+466 KYLEVSDGGNKN

-483 FRDYTGEN
+483 FSDYTGEN

-498 NGSSA
+498 NGSSG
-503 KILIPKNATE
+503 KILIPKNATG

-542 SIYTQSKIPNF
+542 SIYTQSNIPNF

-599 KDGTYTIQ
+599 KDGTYIIQ
-607 SLFDGKYLDVEEF
+607 SLFDGKYLDVEKF
-620 SDQKGANVYCY
+620 SNQKGANVYCY

-801 DTDAYIEFKVGDR
+801 DTDAYIEFKVGDKV
-814 IQKVKQREISNGH
+814 QKVKQRETSNGH
-827 YVYICEVPVAQIGD
+827 YVYTCEVPVAQIGD

-874 KEEYGKATDI
+874 KEEYGKAADI
-884 ASAILNYGSR
+884 ASAILNYGAR

-899 GYKTDSLVNSALS
+899 GYKTDSLVYSALP
-912 DAEIKKADS
+912 DAEIKKVDS

-933 KESGV
+933 KESGN

-976 KYDISIKDCKKQV
+976 KYDISVKDCKKQV

-1032 SPYIYIKKSMDSGNA
+1032 SPYIYIKKSMDSGNT
-1047 KLINLSKALYWYSQK
+1047 KLINLSKAMYWYSQK
-1062 AIEYSTTENR
+1062 AMEYSMTENR

>member
-1 MKEKQRKIMGL
+1 MFRMRNNYLKIVSIL
-12 IISFVMIITIMPQT
+12 LALLMIVQIMPAT
-26 IWASDAGT
+26 EVWAVSESQFDSKMSELKGQYPNYSCWNDRFDNGSECWGFANMLGYKVFGT
-34 REDAVKWAY
+34 KPSTW
-43 AQEGKFLDYDK
+43 KK
-54 VYGAQCVDLVHYY
+54 VYSINNVKKGDL
-67 YAYFG
+67 
-72 KASYATGN
+72 
-80 GCDFVNNKLP
+80 
-90 DGWTRIKNTPD
+90 I
-101 FVPQPGDIAV
+101 
-111 WGKELSQYGH
+111 QYGSTNGSGH
-121 VAIILSADAHSFVS
+121 TVFVTS
-135 MDQNWPRGSA
+135 VSGD
-145 CKKVT
+145 
-150 HNYNKFWG
+150 
-158 VIRPNFSEPPSN
+158 
-170 PPTYSNFWVDG
+170 
-181 NFYDLSE
+181 
-188 TITFNVTASGA
+188 TITFVDCNGN
-199 DRFAIGIDKIGG
+199 
-211 ARVVTEGCGSTYS
+211 
-224 ISAERLGTGN
+224 GN
-234 YSAYM
+234 YSGANKVRHNGVLWGNTIKKGNKMYGRIVFNYICV
-239 SVANSAGGV
+239 SPGFDNPNPVTTTPSIWKNSDSYTVGNSATLTWNSV
-248 DTYRVGFIVA
+248 DNATGYWFSVWYKGEQIVTTQVSGSSEYTLNNLGEGEYTAYITAYNDSSSKQGYVTFRVN
-258 EKSKY
+258 Y
-263 LDIGNNLIANIIK
+263 LDIGTNFIANIIK

-281 HVVNKNSNA
+281 HVVNDNTNA
-290 CIGKEVGNANEYWF
+290 CIGNEV
-304 FQRQDDGS
+304 
-312 YTIRSME
+312 
-319 DGKYLD
+319 
-325 VSEAGNR
+325 
-332 DGLNVYCYDYTGA
+332 
-345 DNQRWFIKQGTN
+345 
-357 GLILVPKCAINSC
+357 
-370 LDISNGGSAVDTNAQ
+370 
-385 LWTQAGVAAQEF
+385 
-397 SIYNHPEVPDFIR
+397 
-410 CGDNFIANIIKA
+410 
-422 DTWSSMVNNNS
+422 
-433 NAEIGKG
+433 
-440 EGNANEYYEFTRQS
+440 GNANEYYEFVRQS
-454 DGTYIIKSLEDG
+454 DGSYIIKSLEDG

-483 FRDYTGEN
+483 FSDYTGEN

-498 NGSSA
+498 NGSSG
-503 KILIPKNATE
+503 KILIPKNATG

-542 SIYTQSKIPNF
+542 SIYTQSKIPDF

-590 SDIWHFRRM
+590 SDIWHFRLM

-976 KYDISIKDCKKQV
+976 KYDISVKDCKKQV

>member
-1 MKEKQRKIMGL
+1 MKRIFSVLMSIVIVL
-12 IISFVMIITIMPQT
+12 SCAVFIMPPDIVLAANNADDIVSIARGELGSTNYSKYYGGNKGAWCADFVSWCAQQ
-26 IWASDAGT
+26 AG
-34 REDAVKWAY
+34 
-43 AQEGKFLDYDK
+43 
-54 VYGAQCVDLVHYY
+54 VDSIAKSSSCYNMY
-67 YAYFG
+67 IG
-72 KASYATGN
+72 MKNN
-80 GCDFVNNKLP
+80 GCQEVSS
-90 DGWTRIKNTPD
+90 
-101 FVPQPGDIAV
+101 PQKGDIVFFYCTKCSSTA
-111 WGKELSQYGH
+111 GKWCH
-121 VAIILSADAHSFVS
+121 V
-135 MDQNWPRGSA
+135 
-145 CKKVT
+145 
-150 HNYNKFWG
+150 
-158 VIRPNFSEPPSN
+158 
-170 PPTYSNFWVDG
+170 
-181 NFYDLSE
+181 
-188 TITFNVTASGA
+188 
-199 DRFAIGIDKIGG
+199 GIMED
-211 ARVVTEGCGSTYS
+211 STYS
-224 ISAERLGTGN
+224 IEGNRWSNGVSKVERGNSYSHNGDLGYKHRDGIVRKYLRPK
-234 YSAYM
+234 YSVPNPVTTTPSIWKNSDSYT
-239 SVANSAGGV
+239 VGNSATLTWNSV
-248 DTYRVGFIVA
+248 DNATGYWFSVWYKGEQIVTTQVSGSSEYTLNNLGEGEYTAYITAYNDSSSKQGSVTFRVN
-258 EKSKY
+258 Y
-263 LDIGNNLIANIIK
+263 LDIGTNFIANIIK

-281 HVVNKNSNA
+281 HVVNDNTNA
-290 CIGKEVGNANEYWF
+290 CIGKEVGNANEY
-304 FQRQDDGS
+304 
-312 YTIRSME
+312 
-319 DGKYLD
+319 
-325 VSEAGNR
+325 
-332 DGLNVYCYDYTGA
+332 
-345 DNQRWFIKQGTN
+345 
-357 GLILVPKCAINSC
+357 
-370 LDISNGGSAVDTNAQ
+370 
-385 LWTQAGVAAQEF
+385 
-397 SIYNHPEVPDFIR
+397 
-410 CGDNFIANIIKA
+410 
-422 DTWSSMVNNNS
+422 
-433 NAEIGKG
+433 
-440 EGNANEYYEFTRQS
+440 YEFVRQS
-454 DGTYIIKSLEDG
+454 DGSYIIKSLEDG

-498 NGSSA
+498 NGSSG

-528 AQIWAQAGVAAQEF
+528 AQLWESNGTTAQEF

-607 SLFDGKYLDVEEF
+607 SLFDGKYLDVEKF
-620 SDQKGANVYCY
+620 SDQKGSNVYCY

-644 LGKNGKVLIPK
+644 LGKNGKLLIPK

-781 VINGNFDLKYYI
+781 AIKGNFDLKYYI

-814 IQKVKQREISNGH
+814 VQKVKQREISNEH
-827 YVYICEVPVAQIGD
+827 YVYTCEVPVAQIGD

-874 KEEYGKATDI
+874 KEEYGKAADI
-884 ASAILNYGSR
+884 ASAILNYGAR

-899 GYKTDSLVNSALS
+899 GYKTDSLVYSALP
-912 DAEIKKADS
+912 DAEIKKVDS

-928 KAITN
+928 NAITN
-933 KESGV
+933 KESGN

-948 ASLVCKSDTGMKLY
+948 DSLVCKSDTGMKLY

-976 KYDISIKDCKKQV
+976 KYDISVKDCKKQV

-1032 SPYIYIKKSMDSGNA
+1032 SPYIYIKKSMDSGDA
-1047 KLINLSKALYWYSQK
+1047 KLINLSKAMYWYSQK
-1062 AIEYSTTENR
+1062 AMEYSMTENR

>member
-1 MKEKQRKIMGL
+1 MSIVIVL
-12 IISFVMIITIMPQT
+12 SCVVFIMPPNIVLAANYT
-26 IWASDAGT
+26 WP
-34 REDAVKWAY
+34 V
-43 AQEGKFLDYDK
+43 DK
-54 VYGAQCVDLVHYY
+54 SIGISSG
-67 YAYFG
+67 FG
-72 KASYATGN
+72 SYSGHT
-80 GCDFVNNKLP
+80 GCDFACSIGHDVYAVADGTVVTATDSGCTGSHRSDGYPKCSKGANCPATKLNKNGKGSYANWIIIRHGTNVYSLYAHLS
-90 DGWTRIKNTPD
+90 TESFK
-101 FVPQPGDIAV
+101 VKVGDTVKQGQNIA
-111 WGKELSQYGH
+111 KT
-121 VAIILSADAHSFVS
+121 
-135 MDQNWPRGSA
+135 GSA
-145 CKKVT
+145 
-150 HNYNKFWG
+150 G
-158 VIRPNFSEPPSN
+158 
-170 PPTYSNFWVDG
+170 
-181 NFYDLSE
+181 
-188 TITFNVTASGA
+188 NVTGPHLHFEL
-199 DRFAIGIDKIGG
+199 RIGG
-211 ARVVTEGCGSTYS
+211 NSTGYAKNPASYLSRENVTPEIDPVTTTPS
-224 ISAERLGTGN
+224 IWKNSDSYTVG
-234 YSAYM
+234 
-239 SVANSAGGV
+239 NSATLTWNSV
-248 DTYRVGFIVA
+248 DNATGYWFSVWYKGEQIVTTQVSGSSEYTLNNLGEGEYTAFITAYNDISSKQSSVTFRVN
-258 EKSKY
+258 Y
-263 LDIGNNLIANIIK
+263 LDIGTNFIANIIK

-281 HVVNKNSNA
+281 HVVNDNTNA
-290 CIGKEVGNANEYWF
+290 CIGKEV
-304 FQRQDDGS
+304 
-312 YTIRSME
+312 
-319 DGKYLD
+319 
-325 VSEAGNR
+325 
-332 DGLNVYCYDYTGA
+332 
-345 DNQRWFIKQGTN
+345 
-357 GLILVPKCAINSC
+357 
-370 LDISNGGSAVDTNAQ
+370 
-385 LWTQAGVAAQEF
+385 
-397 SIYNHPEVPDFIR
+397 
-410 CGDNFIANIIKA
+410 
-422 DTWSSMVNNNS
+422 
-433 NAEIGKG
+433 
-440 EGNANEYYEFTRQS
+440 GNANEYYEFTRQS
-454 DGTYIIKSLEDG
+454 DGAYIIKSLEDG
-466 KYLDVSDGGNKN
+466 KYLEVSDGGNKN

-483 FRDYTGEN
+483 FGDYTGEN

-498 NGSSA
+498 NGSSG

-542 SIYTQSKIPNF
+542 SIYTQSNIPNF

-599 KDGTYTIQ
+599 KDGTYIIQ
-607 SLFDGKYLDVEEF
+607 SLFDGKYLDVEKF

-692 EDTIKLG
+692 EETIKLG

-737 VEYSNNVKAGTA
+737 VEYSNNTKAGTA

-781 VINGNFDLKYYI
+781 IINGNFDLKYYI
-793 DLSKEAAN
+793 DLSKEVAN

-814 IQKVKQREISNGH
+814 VQKVKQRETSNGH
-827 YVYICEVPVAQIGD
+827 YVYTCEVPVAQIGD
-841 KVTATLHYKDKSY
+841 KVTATLYYKDKSY

-874 KEEYGKATDI
+874 KEEYGKAADI
-884 ASAILNYGSR
+884 ASAILNYGAR

-899 GYKTDSLVNSALS
+899 GYKTDALVNSALS
-912 DAEIKKADS
+912 DAEIKKVDS

-933 KESGV
+933 KESGN

-976 KYDISIKDCKKQV
+976 KYDISVKDCKKQV

-1032 SPYIYIKKSMDSGNA
+1032 SPYMYIKKSMDSRNA
-1047 KLINLSKALYWYSQK
+1047 KLINLSKAMYWYSQK
-1062 AIEYSTTENR
+1062 AMEYSMMENR

>member
-1 MKEKQRKIMGL
+1 MSRMRNNYLKIVSIL
-12 IISFVMIITIMPQT
+12 LALLMIVQIMPST
-26 IWASDAGT
+26 EVWAVSESQFDSKMSELKGQYPNYSCWNDRFDNGSECWGFANMLGYKVFGT
-34 REDAVKWAY
+34 KPSTW
-43 AQEGKFLDYDK
+43 KK
-54 VYGAQCVDLVHYY
+54 VYSINNVKKGDL
-67 YAYFG
+67 
-72 KASYATGN
+72 
-80 GCDFVNNKLP
+80 
-90 DGWTRIKNTPD
+90 I
-101 FVPQPGDIAV
+101 
-111 WGKELSQYGH
+111 QYGSTNGSGH
-121 VAIILSADAHSFVS
+121 TIFVTS
-135 MDQNWPRGSA
+135 VSGD
-145 CKKVT
+145 
-150 HNYNKFWG
+150 
-158 VIRPNFSEPPSN
+158 
-170 PPTYSNFWVDG
+170 
-181 NFYDLSE
+181 
-188 TITFNVTASGA
+188 TITFVDCNGN
-199 DRFAIGIDKIGG
+199 
-211 ARVVTEGCGSTYS
+211 
-224 ISAERLGTGN
+224 GN
-234 YSAYM
+234 YSGANKVRHNGVLWGNTIKKGNKMYGRINF
-239 SVANSAGGV
+239 SYICVSPGFDNPNPVTTTPSIWKNSDSYTVGNSATLTWNSV
-248 DTYRVGFIVA
+248 DNATGYWFSVWYKGEQIVTTQVSGSSEYTLNNLGEGEYTAFITAYNDISSKQGSVTFRVN
-258 EKSKY
+258 Y
-263 LDIGNNLIANIIK
+263 LDIGTNFIANIIK

-281 HVVNKNSNA
+281 HVVNDNTNA
-290 CIGKEVGNANEYWF
+290 CIGKE
-304 FQRQDDGS
+304 
-312 YTIRSME
+312 
-319 DGKYLD
+319 
-325 VSEAGNR
+325 
-332 DGLNVYCYDYTGA
+332 
-345 DNQRWFIKQGTN
+345 
-357 GLILVPKCAINSC
+357 
-370 LDISNGGSAVDTNAQ
+370 
-385 LWTQAGVAAQEF
+385 
-397 SIYNHPEVPDFIR
+397 
-410 CGDNFIANIIKA
+410 
-422 DTWSSMVNNNS
+422 
-433 NAEIGKG
+433 

-454 DGTYIIKSLEDG
+454 DGAYIIKSLEDG

-483 FRDYTGEN
+483 FSDYTGEN

-498 NGSSA
+498 NGSSG

-542 SIYTQSKIPNF
+542 SIYTQSNIPNF

-620 SDQKGANVYCY
+620 SNQKGANVHCY
-631 DYTGDSNQRWYLT
+631 DYTGASNQRWYLT

-662 DVSNDGSDAGTNA
+662 DVFNDGSDAGTNA

-781 VINGNFDLKYYI
+781 AIKGNFDLKYYI

-814 IQKVKQREISNGH
+814 VQKVKQRETSNGH
-827 YVYICEVPVAQIGD
+827 YVYTCEVPVAQIGD

-874 KEEYGKATDI
+874 KEEYGKAADI
-884 ASAILNYGSR
+884 ASAILNYGAR

-899 GYKTDSLVNSALS
+899 GYKTDSLVNSALP
-912 DAEIKKADS
+912 DAEIKKVDS

-933 KESGV
+933 KENGV

-948 ASLVCKSDTGMKLY
+948 DSLVCKSDTGMKLY

-976 KYDISIKDCKKQV
+976 KYDISVKDCKKQV

-1032 SPYIYIKKSMDSGNA
+1032 SPYMYIKKSMDSRNA
-1047 KLINLSKALYWYSQK
+1047 KLINLSKAMYWYSQK
-1062 AIEYSTTENR
+1062 AMEYSMMENR

>member
-1 MKEKQRKIMGL
+1 MRNNYLKIVSIL
-12 IISFVMIITIMPQT
+12 LALLMIVQIMPST
-26 IWASDAGT
+26 EVWAVSESQFDSKMSELKGQYPNYSCWNDRFDNGSECWGFANMLGYKVFGT
-34 REDAVKWAY
+34 KPSTW
-43 AQEGKFLDYDK
+43 KK
-54 VYGAQCVDLVHYY
+54 VYSINNVKKGDL
-67 YAYFG
+67 
-72 KASYATGN
+72 
-80 GCDFVNNKLP
+80 
-90 DGWTRIKNTPD
+90 I
-101 FVPQPGDIAV
+101 
-111 WGKELSQYGH
+111 QYGSTNGSGH
-121 VAIILSADAHSFVS
+121 TIFVTS
-135 MDQNWPRGSA
+135 VSGD
-145 CKKVT
+145 
-150 HNYNKFWG
+150 
-158 VIRPNFSEPPSN
+158 
-170 PPTYSNFWVDG
+170 
-181 NFYDLSE
+181 
-188 TITFNVTASGA
+188 TITFVDCNGN
-199 DRFAIGIDKIGG
+199 
-211 ARVVTEGCGSTYS
+211 
-224 ISAERLGTGN
+224 GN
-234 YSAYM
+234 YSGANKVRHNGVLWGNTIKKGNKMYGRINF
-239 SVANSAGGV
+239 SYICVSPGFDNPNPVTTTPSIWKNSDSYTVGNSATLTWNSV
-248 DTYRVGFIVA
+248 DNATGYWFSVWYKGEQIVTTQVSGSSEYTLNNLGEGEYTAFITAYNDISSKQGSVTFRVN
-258 EKSKY
+258 Y
-263 LDIGNNLIANIIK
+263 LDIGTNFIANIIK

-281 HVVNKNSNA
+281 HVVNDNTNA
-290 CIGKEVGNANEYWF
+290 CIGKE
-304 FQRQDDGS
+304 
-312 YTIRSME
+312 
-319 DGKYLD
+319 
-325 VSEAGNR
+325 
-332 DGLNVYCYDYTGA
+332 
-345 DNQRWFIKQGTN
+345 
-357 GLILVPKCAINSC
+357 
-370 LDISNGGSAVDTNAQ
+370 
-385 LWTQAGVAAQEF
+385 
-397 SIYNHPEVPDFIR
+397 
-410 CGDNFIANIIKA
+410 
-422 DTWSSMVNNNS
+422 
-433 NAEIGKG
+433 

-454 DGTYIIKSLEDG
+454 DGAYIIKSLEDG
-466 KYLDVSDGGNKN
+466 KYLEVSDGGNKN

-483 FRDYTGEN
+483 FGDYTGEN

-498 NGSSA
+498 NGSSG

-542 SIYTQSKIPNF
+542 SIYTQSNIPNF

-599 KDGTYTIQ
+599 KDGTYIIQ
-607 SLFDGKYLDVEEF
+607 SLFDGKYLDVEKF

-655 NATGLCL
+655 NATRLCL

-814 IQKVKQREISNGH
+814 VQKVKQRETSNGH
-827 YVYICEVPVAQIGD
+827 YVYTCEVPVAQIGD

-874 KEEYGKATDI
+874 KEEYGKAADI
-884 ASAILNYGSR
+884 ASAILNYGAR

-899 GYKTDSLVNSALS
+899 GYKTDSLVNSALP
-912 DAEIKKADS
+912 DAEIKKVDS

-933 KESGV
+933 KENGV

-948 ASLVCKSDTGMKLY
+948 DSLVCKSDTGMKLY

-976 KYDISIKDCKKQV
+976 KYDISVKDCKKQV

-1032 SPYIYIKKSMDSGNA
+1032 SPYMYIKKSMDSRNA
-1047 KLINLSKALYWYSQK
+1047 KLINLSKAMYWYSQK
-1062 AIEYSTTENR
+1062 AMEYSMMENR

>member
-1 MKEKQRKIMGL
+1 MKRVFSVLMSIVIVL
-12 IISFVMIITIMPQT
+12 SCIVFIMPPNIVLAANNADDIVSIARGELGSTNYSKYYGGNKGAWCADFVSWCAQQ
-26 IWASDAGT
+26 AG
-34 REDAVKWAY
+34 
-43 AQEGKFLDYDK
+43 
-54 VYGAQCVDLVHYY
+54 VDSIAKSSSCYNMY
-67 YAYFG
+67 IG
-72 KASYATGN
+72 MKNN
-80 GCDFVNNKLP
+80 GCQEVSS
-90 DGWTRIKNTPD
+90 
-101 FVPQPGDIAV
+101 PQKGDIVFFYCTKCSSTA
-111 WGKELSQYGH
+111 GKWCH
-121 VAIILSADAHSFVS
+121 V
-135 MDQNWPRGSA
+135 
-145 CKKVT
+145 
-150 HNYNKFWG
+150 
-158 VIRPNFSEPPSN
+158 
-170 PPTYSNFWVDG
+170 
-181 NFYDLSE
+181 
-188 TITFNVTASGA
+188 
-199 DRFAIGIDKIGG
+199 GIMED
-211 ARVVTEGCGSTYS
+211 STYS
-224 ISAERLGTGN
+224 IEGNRWSNGVSKVERGNSYSHNGDLGYKHRDGIVRKYLRPK
-234 YSAYM
+234 YSFPNPVTTTPSIWKNSDSYT
-239 SVANSAGGV
+239 VGNSATLTWNSV
-248 DTYRVGFIVA
+248 DNATGYWFSVWYKGEQIVTTQVSGSSEYTLNNLGEGEYTAYITAYNDSSSKQGYVTFRVN
-258 EKSKY
+258 Y
-263 LDIGNNLIANIIK
+263 LDIGTNFIANIIK

-281 HVVNKNSNA
+281 HVVNDNTNA
-290 CIGKEVGNANEYWF
+290 CIGKEVGNANEY
-304 FQRQDDGS
+304 
-312 YTIRSME
+312 
-319 DGKYLD
+319 
-325 VSEAGNR
+325 
-332 DGLNVYCYDYTGA
+332 
-345 DNQRWFIKQGTN
+345 
-357 GLILVPKCAINSC
+357 
-370 LDISNGGSAVDTNAQ
+370 
-385 LWTQAGVAAQEF
+385 
-397 SIYNHPEVPDFIR
+397 
-410 CGDNFIANIIKA
+410 
-422 DTWSSMVNNNS
+422 
-433 NAEIGKG
+433 
-440 EGNANEYYEFTRQS
+440 YEFVRQS
-454 DGTYIIKSLEDG
+454 DGSYIIKSLEDG
-466 KYLDVSDGGNKN
+466 KYLEVSDGGNKN

-483 FRDYTGEN
+483 FSDYTGEN

-498 NGSSA
+498 NGSSG
-503 KILIPKNATE
+503 KILIPKNATG

-542 SIYTQSKIPNF
+542 SIYTQSNIPNF

-599 KDGTYTIQ
+599 KDGTYIIQ
-607 SLFDGKYLDVEEF
+607 SLFDGKYLDVEKF
-620 SDQKGANVYCY
+620 SNQKGANVYCY

-793 DLSKEAAN
+793 DLSKEAAKDN
-801 DTDAYIEFKVGDR
+801 YQYIEIKDCDKL
-814 IQKVKQREISNGH
+814 QKVKQRETSNGH
-827 YVYICEVPVAQIGD
+827 YVYTCEVPVAQIGD

-874 KEEYGKATDI
+874 KEEYGKAADI
-884 ASAILNYGSR
+884 ASAILNYGAR

-899 GYKTDSLVNSALS
+899 GYKTDSLVYSALP
-912 DAEIKKADS
+912 DAEIKKVDS

-933 KESGV
+933 KESGN

-976 KYDISIKDCKKQV
+976 KYDISVKDCKKQV

-1032 SPYIYIKKSMDSGNA
+1032 SPYIYIKKSMDSGNT
-1047 KLINLSKALYWYSQK
+1047 KLINLSKAMYWYSQK
-1062 AIEYSTTENR
+1062 AMEYSMTENR

>member
-1 MKEKQRKIMGL
+1 MFRMRNNYLKIVSIL
-12 IISFVMIITIMPQT
+12 LALLMIVQIMPAT
-26 IWASDAGT
+26 EVWAVSESQFDSKMSELKGQYPNYSCWNDRFDNGSECWGFANMLGYKVFGT
-34 REDAVKWAY
+34 KPSTW
-43 AQEGKFLDYDK
+43 KK
-54 VYGAQCVDLVHYY
+54 VYSINNVKKGDL
-67 YAYFG
+67 
-72 KASYATGN
+72 
-80 GCDFVNNKLP
+80 
-90 DGWTRIKNTPD
+90 I
-101 FVPQPGDIAV
+101 
-111 WGKELSQYGH
+111 QYGSTNGSGH
-121 VAIILSADAHSFVS
+121 TVFVTS
-135 MDQNWPRGSA
+135 VSGD
-145 CKKVT
+145 
-150 HNYNKFWG
+150 
-158 VIRPNFSEPPSN
+158 
-170 PPTYSNFWVDG
+170 
-181 NFYDLSE
+181 
-188 TITFNVTASGA
+188 TITFVDCNGN
-199 DRFAIGIDKIGG
+199 
-211 ARVVTEGCGSTYS
+211 
-224 ISAERLGTGN
+224 GN
-234 YSAYM
+234 YSGANKVRHNGVLWGNTIKKGNKMYGRIDF
-239 SVANSAGGV
+239 SYICVSPGFDNPNPVTTTPSIWKNSDSYTVGNSATLTWNSV
-248 DTYRVGFIVA
+248 DNATGYWLAVWYKGEQIVTTQVSGSSEYTLNNLGEGEYTAYITAYNDNSSKQGSVTFRVN
-258 EKSKY
+258 Y
-263 LDIGNNLIANIIK
+263 LDIGTNFIANIIK

-281 HVVNKNSNA
+281 HVFNDNTNA
-290 CIGKEVGNANEYWF
+290 CIGKEVGNANEY
-304 FQRQDDGS
+304 
-312 YTIRSME
+312 
-319 DGKYLD
+319 
-325 VSEAGNR
+325 
-332 DGLNVYCYDYTGA
+332 
-345 DNQRWFIKQGTN
+345 
-357 GLILVPKCAINSC
+357 
-370 LDISNGGSAVDTNAQ
+370 
-385 LWTQAGVAAQEF
+385 
-397 SIYNHPEVPDFIR
+397 
-410 CGDNFIANIIKA
+410 
-422 DTWSSMVNNNS
+422 
-433 NAEIGKG
+433 
-440 EGNANEYYEFTRQS
+440 YEFVRQS
-454 DGTYIIKSLEDG
+454 DGSYIIKSLEDG
-466 KYLDVSDGGNKN
+466 KYLEVSDGGNKN

-483 FRDYTGEN
+483 FSNYTGEN

-498 NGSSA
+498 NGSSG

-528 AQIWAQAGVAAQEF
+528 VQIWAQAGVAAQEF

-631 DYTGDSNQRWYLT
+631 DYTGDSNQRWYLI

-675 QLWEPNGTTAQE
+675 QLWEPNGTPAQE

-699 TANVTL
+699 TAKVTL

-814 IQKVKQREISNGH
+814 IQKVKQRETSNGH
-827 YVYICEVPVAQIGD
+827 YVYTCEVPVAQIGD

-874 KEEYGKATDI
+874 KEEYGKAADI
-884 ASAILNYGSR
+884 ASAILNYGAR
-894 AQLYF
+894 AQIYF

-912 DAEIKKADS
+912 DAEIKKVDS
-921 ILAQDIK
+921 ILAQDIR

-933 KESGV
+933 KESGI
-938 LENNDFKYYG
+938 LENNDFKYGG

-976 KYDISIKDCKKQV
+976 KYDISVKECKKQV

-1032 SPYIYIKKSMDSGNA
+1032 SPYIYIKKSMDYGNA
-1047 KLINLSKALYWYSQK
+1047 KLINLSKAMYWYSQK
-1062 AIEYSTTENR
+1062 AMEYSMR

>member
-1 MKEKQRKIMGL
+1 MKRVFSVLMSIVIVL
-12 IISFVMIITIMPQT
+12 SCIVFIMPPNIVLAANNADDIVSIARGELGSTNYSKYYGGNKGAWCADFVSWCAQQ
-26 IWASDAGT
+26 AG
-34 REDAVKWAY
+34 
-43 AQEGKFLDYDK
+43 
-54 VYGAQCVDLVHYY
+54 VDSIAKSSSCYNMY
-67 YAYFG
+67 IG
-72 KASYATGN
+72 MKNN
-80 GCDFVNNKLP
+80 GCQEVSS
-90 DGWTRIKNTPD
+90 
-101 FVPQPGDIAV
+101 PQKGDIVFFYCTKCSSTA
-111 WGKELSQYGH
+111 GKWCH
-121 VAIILSADAHSFVS
+121 V
-135 MDQNWPRGSA
+135 
-145 CKKVT
+145 
-150 HNYNKFWG
+150 
-158 VIRPNFSEPPSN
+158 
-170 PPTYSNFWVDG
+170 
-181 NFYDLSE
+181 
-188 TITFNVTASGA
+188 
-199 DRFAIGIDKIGG
+199 GIMED
-211 ARVVTEGCGSTYS
+211 STYS
-224 ISAERLGTGN
+224 IEGNRWSNGVSKVERGNSYSHNGDLGYKHRDGIVRKYLRPK
-234 YSAYM
+234 YSFPNPVTTTPSIWKNSDSYT
-239 SVANSAGGV
+239 VGNSATLTWNSV
-248 DTYRVGFIVA
+248 DNATGYWFSVWYKGEQIVTTQVSGSSEYTLNNLGEGEYTAYITAYNDSSSKQGYVTFRVN
-258 EKSKY
+258 Y
-263 LDIGNNLIANIIK
+263 LDIGTNFIANIIK

-281 HVVNKNSNA
+281 HVVNDNTNA
-290 CIGKEVGNANEYWF
+290 CIGKEVGNANEY
-304 FQRQDDGS
+304 
-312 YTIRSME
+312 
-319 DGKYLD
+319 
-325 VSEAGNR
+325 
-332 DGLNVYCYDYTGA
+332 
-345 DNQRWFIKQGTN
+345 
-357 GLILVPKCAINSC
+357 
-370 LDISNGGSAVDTNAQ
+370 
-385 LWTQAGVAAQEF
+385 
-397 SIYNHPEVPDFIR
+397 
-410 CGDNFIANIIKA
+410 
-422 DTWSSMVNNNS
+422 
-433 NAEIGKG
+433 
-440 EGNANEYYEFTRQS
+440 YEFVRQS
-454 DGTYIIKSLEDG
+454 DGSYIIKSLEDG
-466 KYLDVSDGGNKN
+466 KYLEVSDGGNKN

-483 FRDYTGEN
+483 FSDYTGEN

-498 NGSSA
+498 NGSSG
-503 KILIPKNATE
+503 KILIPKNATG

-542 SIYTQSKIPNF
+542 SIYTQSNIPNF

-599 KDGTYTIQ
+599 KDGTYIIQ
-607 SLFDGKYLDVEEF
+607 SLFDGKYLDVEKF
-620 SDQKGANVYCY
+620 SNQKGANVYCY

-655 NATGLCL
+655 KATGLCL

-801 DTDAYIEFKVGDR
+801 DTDAYIEFKVGDKV
-814 IQKVKQREISNGH
+814 QKVKQRETSNGH
-827 YVYICEVPVAQIGD
+827 YVYTCEVPVAQIGD

-874 KEEYGKATDI
+874 KEEYGKAADI
-884 ASAILNYGSR
+884 ASAILNYGAR

-899 GYKTDSLVNSALS
+899 GYKTDSLVYSALP
-912 DAEIKKADS
+912 DAEIKKVDS

-933 KESGV
+933 KESGN

-976 KYDISIKDCKKQV
+976 KYDISVKDCKKQV

-1032 SPYIYIKKSMDSGNA
+1032 SPYIYIKKSMDSGNT
-1047 KLINLSKALYWYSQK
+1047 KLINLSKAMYWYSQK
-1062 AIEYSTTENR
+1062 AMEYSMTENR

>member
-1 MKEKQRKIMGL
+1 MSRMRNNYLKIVSIL
-12 IISFVMIITIMPQT
+12 LALLMIVQIMPST
-26 IWASDAGT
+26 EVWAVSESQFDSKMSELKGQYPNYSCWNDRFDNGSECWGFADMLGYKVFGT
-34 REDAVKWAY
+34 KPSTW
-43 AQEGKFLDYDK
+43 KK
-54 VYGAQCVDLVHYY
+54 VYSINNVKKGDL
-67 YAYFG
+67 
-72 KASYATGN
+72 
-80 GCDFVNNKLP
+80 
-90 DGWTRIKNTPD
+90 I
-101 FVPQPGDIAV
+101 
-111 WGKELSQYGH
+111 QYGSTNGSGH
-121 VAIILSADAHSFVS
+121 TIFVTS
-135 MDQNWPRGSA
+135 VSGD
-145 CKKVT
+145 
-150 HNYNKFWG
+150 
-158 VIRPNFSEPPSN
+158 
-170 PPTYSNFWVDG
+170 
-181 NFYDLSE
+181 
-188 TITFNVTASGA
+188 TITFVDCNGN
-199 DRFAIGIDKIGG
+199 
-211 ARVVTEGCGSTYS
+211 
-224 ISAERLGTGN
+224 GN
-234 YSAYM
+234 YSGANKVRHNGVLWGNTIKKGNKMYGRINF
-239 SVANSAGGV
+239 SYICVSPGFDNPNPVTTTPSIWKNSDSYTVGNSATLTWNSV
-248 DTYRVGFIVA
+248 DNATGYWFSVWYKGEQIVTTQVSGSSEYTLNNLGEGEYTAFITAYNDISSKQGSVTFRVN
-258 EKSKY
+258 Y
-263 LDIGNNLIANIIK
+263 LDIGTNFIANIIK

-281 HVVNKNSNA
+281 HVVNDNTNA
-290 CIGKEVGNANEYWF
+290 CIGKE
-304 FQRQDDGS
+304 
-312 YTIRSME
+312 
-319 DGKYLD
+319 
-325 VSEAGNR
+325 
-332 DGLNVYCYDYTGA
+332 
-345 DNQRWFIKQGTN
+345 
-357 GLILVPKCAINSC
+357 
-370 LDISNGGSAVDTNAQ
+370 
-385 LWTQAGVAAQEF
+385 
-397 SIYNHPEVPDFIR
+397 
-410 CGDNFIANIIKA
+410 
-422 DTWSSMVNNNS
+422 
-433 NAEIGKG
+433 

-454 DGTYIIKSLEDG
+454 DGAYIIKSLEDG
-466 KYLDVSDGGNKN
+466 KYLEVSDGGNKN

-483 FRDYTGEN
+483 FGDYTGEN

-498 NGSSA
+498 NGSSG

-542 SIYTQSKIPNF
+542 SIYTQSNIPNF

-599 KDGTYTIQ
+599 KDGTYIIQ
-607 SLFDGKYLDVEEF
+607 SLFDGKYLDVEKF

-655 NATGLCL
+655 NATRLCL

-814 IQKVKQREISNGH
+814 VQKVKQRETSNGH
-827 YVYICEVPVAQIGD
+827 YVYTCEVPVAQIGD
-841 KVTATLHYKDKSY
+841 KVTATLHYKDKLY
-854 ALTQYSVK
+854 ALSQYSVK

-874 KEEYGKATDI
+874 KEEYGKAGDI
-884 ASAILNYGSR
+884 ASAILNYGAR
-894 AQLYF
+894 AQIYF

-912 DAEIKKADS
+912 DAEIKKVDS

-928 KAITN
+928 NAITN
-933 KESGV
+933 KESGN

-948 ASLVCKSDTGMKLY
+948 DSLVCKSDTGMKLY

-976 KYDISIKDCKKQV
+976 KYDISVKDCKKQV

-1018 TNKQNSSQSMSVST
+1018 TNKQNSSQSMSVSI
-1032 SPYIYIKKSMDSGNA
+1032 SPYMYIKKSMDSRNA
-1047 KLINLSKALYWYSQK
+1047 KLINLSKAMYWYSQK
-1062 AIEYSTTENR
+1062 AMEYSMTENR